1 MNKVVFA
8 YTEESTR
15 SQYLIDI
22 LKDEFDLVIA
32 SSCDE
37 ITRLLHESYDGME
50 ALIIDHPSDKPDID
64 RLFQFVSRKNSF
76 IFTLPILILTEPSMK
91 EDDDDFLSDL
101 VVGMITVGETKK
113 TVLQRIK
120 NTIKFS
126 NSASF
131 DDFSHMLESLPSL
144 IYIKDAKGRYA
155 FCSKRWHHMK
165 TSNESYRGLTDLD
178 VRKNK
183 ENARIAMENDR
194 KVVESGEGMSYLIRE
209 NDDEGVEY
217 LQVIKEPIKD
227 RKGKVSGIIAI
238 INNVTEGE
246 LLRQELR
253 QKSITDQLTGLYNR
267 FYFEEIT
274 SNLKDD
280 ANLPL
285 TFISA
290 DCDGLKTINDAF
302 GHTAGDAYICFAR
315 DAIQEHLPEDSFLFR
330 MGGDEFLAVVP
341 GMDAAG
347 AAALVEKIALGAKKY
362 RTYKFTLKLSVG
374 SYTIVNKDTPIES
387 AVNLSDKAMYRMK
400 KERQG

>member
-8 YTEESTR
+8 YTEESAR
-15 SQYLIDI
+15 SRYLIDI

-37 ITRLLHESYDGME
+37 ITRLLHESYDDME
-50 ALIIDHPSDKPDID
+50 ALIIDHPSDKSDID

-144 IYIKDAKGRYA
+144 IYVKDAKGRYA
-155 FCSKRWHHMK
+155 FCSKRWNHMK
-165 TSNESYRGLTDLD
+165 TSSESYRGLTDLD

-183 ENARIAMENDR
+183 DNARIAMENDR

-238 INNVTEGE
+238 INNVTESE

-274 SNLKDD
+274 SGLKDD

-290 DCDGLKTINDAF
+290 DCDGLKMINDAY
-302 GHTAGDAYICFAR
+302 GHTAGDAYI
-315 DAIQEHLPEDSFLFR
+315 
-330 MGGDEFLAVVP
+330 
-341 GMDAAG
+341 
-347 AAALVEKIALGAKKY
+347 
-362 RTYKFTLKLSVG
+362 
-374 SYTIVNKDTPIES
+374 
-387 AVNLSDKAMYRMK
+387 
-400 KERQG
+400 